1 MVAHILIGGDFE
13 AGASVRSLLQQWGMT
28 CGRWAG
34 PEAEPGY
41 PTIDEC
47 DAVILVHPTAAV
59 PSPDPDRES
68 GTPLAPM
75 VLLGIHPGRVLLA
88 RDAWQVVPET
98 GPDGAELK
106 AALTACLERTY
117 RLRGDSAR
125 PRWDEDKQ
133 GYLHFLGHELRSPLT
148 AAKTAL
154 EVLQGELGGMSP
166 GGHNPGPDLE
176 DEGLRDSRLKMLDI
190 ALRNIQRL
198 HRTVD
203 WSQDLLE
210 LEAALPEEQC
220 SLIPVAKLAEAVEE
234 VAGFQLEDEARE
246 RFLESDPHLLRI
258 LAEQMVRVLEYAL
271 PGCPLSG
278 VIRLDPA
285 RTDCLE
291 MGLFPAAGC
300 RYPEGPRITRTHLAS
315 VAGSGQSSIREELD
329 RLRDYVVSGGLL
341 DRLRGRV
348 SVQDGPGGMPGL
360 VLGLELAESAGS
372 GDRISGE
379 PPAVLRTSA

>member
-28 CGRWAG
+28 CGRWTG
-34 PEAEPGY
+34 PEADPGY

-59 PSPDPDRES
+59 PFPDQGRES
-68 GTPLAPM
+68 GTPPAPM

-106 AALTACLERTY
+106 AALTACLERTC
-117 RLRGDSAR
+117 RLRGDAAR

-166 GGHNPGPDLE
+166 GDHDPGPDME
-176 DEGLRDSRLKMLDI
+176 NEGLRDSRLKMLDI

-210 LEAALPEEQC
+210 MEVALPVEQS
-220 SLIPVAKLAEAVEE
+220 SLIPVEKLAEAVQD
-234 VAGFQLEDEARE
+234 VAAFQFEDEVRE
-246 RFLESDPHLLRI
+246 RLLESDLHLLRI
-258 LAEQMVRVLEYAL
+258 LAEQMARVLEYAL
-271 PGCPLSG
+271 PGCPLSA
-278 VIRLDPA
+278 VFRLDPA

-291 MGLFPAAGC
+291 MRLFPAAGC
-300 RYPEGPRITRTHLAS
+300 RSPQGPRITRAHLAS
-315 VAGSGQSSIREELD
+315 AAGSGQSSIRQELD
-329 RLRDYVVSGGLL
+329 RLRDYVVSRGLL
-341 DRLRGRV
+341 DRLRARV
-348 SVQDGPGGMPGL
+348 TVQDGPDGMPGL
-360 VLGLELAESAGS
+360 VLGLELADSAGS
-372 GDRISGE
+372 GDRIPGE